1 MYKLIVSDLDGT
13 LVDSNKNLSEYTKEI
28 IGKLKEKGVYFIIA
42 TGRNYRGAKKIADSL
57 DLNTEIICNNGSTIY
72 DHKGHLIFQ
81 KTISTVVAKKI
92 FLEIENTKSIF
103 FASYGNNIYIQKGK
117 IEMTSTFLL
126 SPPENPI
133 EVTTDNV
140 DSFIFEKIVIIN
152 QDNDTLKELSETFN
166 KIEDINAF
174 ISQDY
179 YLDIVHHETSKG
191 AALKFLA
198 ELKNIDL
205 KYTLAF
211 GDAFNDYEMLKFA
224 GKGIVMANGFD
235 ELKNEFET
243 LELTNDDNGVANY
256 LSTVFDL

>member
-1 MYKLIVSDLDGT
+1 MYKLIISDLDGT
-13 LVDSNKNLSEYTKEI
+13 LVDSNKNLSEYTKEV
-28 IGKLKEKGVYFIIA
+28 IGKLKEKGIYFIIA
-42 TGRNYRGAKKIADSL
+42 TGRNYKGAKKVADSL
-57 DLNTEIICNNGSTIY
+57 NLNNEIICNNGSTIY

-81 KTISTVVAKKI
+81 RTISSVVAKKI
-92 FLEIENTKSIF
+92 FLEIQNTKSIF
-103 FASYGNNIYIQKGK
+103 FASYGNNTYIQKGK
-117 IEMTSTFLL
+117 FEKASKFLL

-133 EVTTDNV
+133 EITINNV

-152 QDNDTLKELSETFN
+152 RDNNTLKELSENFN
-166 KIEDINAF
+166 KIEDVNAF

-198 ELKNIDL
+198 DLKNIDL

-211 GDAFNDYEMLKFA
+211 GDAFNDYEMLKLA

-243 LELTNDDNGVANY
+243 LELTNDDNGVASY
-256 LSTVFDL
+256 LSTIFNL